1 MTPDKTRHISLMV
14 SVCGFSQVNWSE
26 HLPLTM
32 DVRCEH
38 WSHFTD
44 GQVGAEVA
52 SG

>member
-1 MTPDKTRHISLMV
+1 MAPDMTRHISLAV
-14 SVCGFSQVNWSE
+14 GVCGFSQAI
-26 HLPLTM
+26 PLTM